1 MPVDLKIPQLGESIT
16 EAEILLWRCADGD
29 VVAVDEIIVELET
42 DKTTVELPSPA
53 AGTLRILKQKGAL
66 VAIGDVIGQIE
77 EAAAGKA
84 TGAKAA
90 KREPAAT
97 PAPAAAPA
105 PMSSAAAATSP
116 TQTAPAAA
124 RPAAATASPASAR
137 LGPAARRAAE
147 EQHVDPSAIQG
158 TGPGGRITKTD
169 VATVA
174 AARQAAPAP
183 AAAAAKVAP
192 APASD
197 RSADD

>member
-29 VVAVDEIIVELET
+29 VVAVDEIVVELET

-77 EAAAGKA
+77 EASAGKA
-84 TGAKAA
+84 TGAKAD

-105 PMSSAAAATSP
+105 PMSSAAAAPAPMSSAAAATSP
-116 TQTAPAAA
+116 TQTEPAAA
-124 RPAAATASPASAR
+124 PPAAATASPASAR

-147 EQHVDPSAIQG
+147 EQHVD
-158 TGPGGRITKTD
+158 
-169 VATVA
+169 
-174 AARQAAPAP
+174 
-183 AAAAAKVAP
+183 
-192 APASD
+192 
-197 RSADD
+197 